1 MTTIINGSSPS
12 ITFSDSTTQSTA
24 FNGQALSATPFTTS
38 LGSGALVSNTSGI
51 NNTAVGYQAGY
62 TTTTAANSVC
72 VGYKAGFAQTT
83 VGSNVYVGE
92 SAGLAATGGNNTFLG
107 NGSGYL
113 ITSGGKNSILGSY
126 NGNQGSLDI
135 RTASNYIVLS
145 DGDGNPRMWMNTAG
159 DVIFSKTNPYLTS
172 LNSSLYAFGRD
183 TSSSGVY
190 LAHNATSWAST
201 SDERRKD
208 IIEPITDAVN
218 KISTLRTV
226 IGKFKVDEEGV
237 RRPFLIAQDVQA
249 IFPEAVNAQEDEDG
263 EFLGMS
269 YTDVVPLLVAA
280 IKELKTE
287 LDATKAEVAALKA
300 KP

>member
-1 MTTIINGSSPS
+1 MTTIINGDSPS
-12 ITFSDSTTQSTA
+12 VTFSDGTTQASA
-24 FNGQALSATPFTTS
+24 FNGKALSATPFTTS
-38 LGSGALVSNTSGI
+38 LGSGALVSNTSGTS
-51 NNTAVGYQAGY
+51 NTAVGYQAGY
-62 TTTTAANSVC
+62 SNTTGITNTFVGSKAGYSTTTNSYNTFIGEYA
-72 VGYKAGFAQTT
+72 GYNTTSAQNTF
-83 VGSNVYVGE
+83 VGE
-92 SAGLAATGGNNTFLG
+92 GCA
-107 NGSGYL
+107 YL
-113 ITSGGKNSILGSY
+113 VTSGAKNTVIGRY
-126 NGNQGSLDI
+126 DGNQGGLNLTTS
-135 RTASNYIVLS
+135 SNYIVLS

-249 IFPEAVNAQEDEDG
+249 VFPEAVNAQEDEDG

-269 YTDVVPLLVAA
+269 YTDMVPLLVAA